1 MQAIQPGGGATE
13 AVARAVKLLVTVEEA
28 AGALSLSR
36 TFVYGLLASGQ
47 IFSIKIGG
55 RRLVPV
61 AALHEFVE
69 RLTALQKA
77 S

>member
-1 MQAIQPGGGATE
+1 MQTIQPGE
-13 AVARAVKLLVTVEEA
+13 EMDKAVARSIKLLVTVEEA

-47 IFSIKIGG
+47 IFSIKVGG

-69 RLTALQKA
+69 RLTTLQKV